1 MWAIRSSSS
10 ALLSF
15 SGPDR
20 VGRAP
25 NDKTVD
31 AKHSPPVKVG

>member
-1 MWAIRSSSS
+1 MLVIRSSSS
-10 ALLSF
+10 ALILF
-15 SGPDR
+15 SGPDH

-31 AKHSPPVKVG
+31 AKHSLPVKVG